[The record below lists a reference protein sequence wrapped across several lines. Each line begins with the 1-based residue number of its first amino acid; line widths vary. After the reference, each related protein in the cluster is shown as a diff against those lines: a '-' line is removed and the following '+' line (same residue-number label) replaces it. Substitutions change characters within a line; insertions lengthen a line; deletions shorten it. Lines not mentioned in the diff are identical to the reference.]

1 MLQGAMDYLHE
12 QNGDS
17 EVFQPVLSY
26 TLNPKCVS
34 MGELYG
40 EYNTLTSEWKDGLA
54 STLIRSAV
62 TDATPVRKWVVFDGP
77 VDAMWIENMNTV
89 RMQQV
94 TTYKLL
100 AQDHTCCL
108 PSSTVHSCLS
118 ELRKQSMVNACCH
131 LRSPFLI
138 VNPSPPQLSL
148 LIEGQHRQQSSLTLK
163 HHVQCVQSASTG
175 AR

>member
-1 MLQGAMDYLHE
+1 MEYLHE

-17 EVFQPVLSY
+17 EAFLPVLSY

-40 EYNTLTSEWKDGLA
+40 EYNALTSEWKDGLA

-89 RMQQV
+89 KMHLSNRSQH
-94 TTYKLL
+94 TSSLHKITP
-100 AQDHTCCL
+100 AADHQAYPT
-108 PSSTVHSCLS
+108 
-118 ELRKQSMVNACCH
+118 
-131 LRSPFLI
+131 
-138 VNPSPPQLSL
+138 QLSVKNAQTKHGERL
-148 LIEGQHRQQSSLTLK
+148 L
-163 HHVQCVQSASTG
+163 SAEVTVLDYQPKPTTAFFAG
-175 AR
+175 GRPA

>member
-17 EVFQPVLSY
+17 EAFQPVLSY

-40 EYNTLTSEWKDGLA
+40 EYNALTSEWKDGLA

-89 RMQQV
+89 RMHLSNGSQP
-94 TTYKLL
+94 YKRL
-100 AQDHTCCL
+100 AKEHACCL
-108 PSSTVHSCLS
+108 PSSIRCTAVCQ
-118 ELRKQSMVNACCH
+118 ECANK
-131 LRSPFLI
+131 
-138 VNPSPPQLSL
+138 
-148 LIEGQHRQQSSLTLK
+148 
-163 HHVQCVQSASTG
+163 

>member
-1 MLQGAMDYLHE
+1 MDYLHE

-17 EVFQPVLSY
+17 EAFQPVLSY

-40 EYNTLTSEWKDGLA
+40 EYNVLTNEWKDGLA

-89 RMQQV
+89 RM
-94 TTYKLL
+94 
-100 AQDHTCCL
+100 H
-108 PSSTVHSCLS
+108 LS
-118 ELRKQSMVNACCH
+118 N
-131 LRSPFLI
+131 RSQRTSFLHKI
-138 VNPSPPQLSL
+138 TPAAY
-148 LIEGQHRQQSSLTLK
+148 GQ
-163 HHVQCVQSASTG
+163 VQCTAVCQMSTNEAWRTNAASWG
-175 AR
+175 HSS

>member
-1 MLQGAMDYLHE
+1 MLQAATDYLHE

-17 EVFQPVLSY
+17 EAFHPVLSY

-40 EYNTLTSEWKDGLA
+40 EYNALTSEWKDGLA

-89 RMQQV
+89 RMHCNRSQHTRSLHKITPAGYHQA
-94 TTYKLL
+94 YL
-100 AQDHTCCL
+100 AQLSVKNVQTKHGACL
-108 PSSTVHSCLS
+108 LSAEVTVI
-118 ELRKQSMVNACCH
+118 RNFFAQKGPA
-131 LRSPFLI
+131 
-138 VNPSPPQLSL
+138 
-148 LIEGQHRQQSSLTLK
+148 
-163 HHVQCVQSASTG
+163 
-175 AR
+175 

>member
-1 MLQGAMDYLHE
+1 MDYLHE

-17 EVFQPVLSY
+17 EMFQPVLSY

-40 EYNTLTSEWKDGLA
+40 EYNALTSEWKDGLA

-89 RMQQV
+89 RMHLNNRLQHTSSLHKITPAAYHQV
-94 TTYKLL
+94 QRTATAQAKHGECLLSPEVTVLDCQSKPTT
-100 AQDHTCCL
+100 AFFAHGG
-108 PSSTVHSCLS
+108 P
-118 ELRKQSMVNACCH
+118 
-131 LRSPFLI
+131 
-138 VNPSPPQLSL
+138 
-148 LIEGQHRQQSSLTLK
+148 HRQQSSLTIK
-163 HHVQCVQSASTG
+163 PHVQCVQSVSTG